1 MLNLWRG
8 GLNHALTVMQSVD
21 EPLRSEQAAVIES
34 QILPRIPGLD
44 EASPWLW
51 RMVGQA
57 RLARGDD
64 IGSETAFRNAM
75 ILWPH
80 EEAEFGLGLSLAAQ
94 DRRFRQQGR
103 ALDSRNRR
111 GEAIVHLAR
120 VCRTNPALLEF
131 IEDDDLRQAV
141 REIVTAADRADR

>member
-1 MLNLWRG
+1 
-8 GLNHALTVMQSVD
+8 
-21 EPLRSEQAAVIES
+21 
-34 QILPRIPGLD
+34 
-44 EASPWLW
+44 
-51 RMVGQA
+51 
-57 RLARGDD
+57 
-64 IGSETAFRNAM
+64 M

-94 DRRFRQQGR
+94 DHRFRQQGR

-131 IEDDDLRQAV
+131 IEEDDLRQAV
-141 REIVTAADRADR
+141 REIVDAADRAGR